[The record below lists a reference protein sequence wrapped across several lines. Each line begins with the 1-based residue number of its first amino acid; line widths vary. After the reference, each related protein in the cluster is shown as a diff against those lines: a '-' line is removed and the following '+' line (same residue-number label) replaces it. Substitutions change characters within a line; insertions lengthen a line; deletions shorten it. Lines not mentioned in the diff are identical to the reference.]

1 MGVEPA
7 TDQFKIGNKVIRIRR
22 FNKSDSLTEL
32 TDLLHRGYRQLLEM
46 GLRYTATYQD
56 EQKTASRIAGKECY
70 VGVLAGKYVATINLD
85 PPGEAEGCAYYHRPG
100 VSSFHQFCV
109 DPELRG
115 QGLGRFLI
123 QFVERRAVQLGA
135 TEMAIDTAEQA
146 HHLISMY
153 KRYGYQ
159 PVDRLKW
166 EATNYESIVL
176 AKSLS
181 PQPKTVESKHG

>member
-1 MGVEPA
+1 MGIEPA
-7 TDQFKIGNKVIRIRR
+7 ADQFKIGDKLIQIRR
-22 FNKSDSLTEL
+22 FTESDSLVEL

-70 VGVLAGKYVATINLD
+70 VGVLDSKYVASITLD
-85 PPGEAEGCAYYHRPG
+85 PPGTADGCAYYHRPN
-100 VSSFHQFCV
+100 VSSFYQFCV

-135 TEMAIDTAEQA
+135 TEMAIDTAERA

-166 EATNYESIVL
+166 EATNYDSIVL

-181 PQPKTVESKHG
+181 PHAKTIKSKRG